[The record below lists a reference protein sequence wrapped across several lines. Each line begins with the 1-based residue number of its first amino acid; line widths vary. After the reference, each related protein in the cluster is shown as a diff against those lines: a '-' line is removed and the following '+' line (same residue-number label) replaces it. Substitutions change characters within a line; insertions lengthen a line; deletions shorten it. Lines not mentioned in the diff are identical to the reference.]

1 LCQALHPLHDLMH
14 TPMTRPTSL
23 LLLALLALLT
33 ACDEDAPAT
42 APDMDATPDQSGAL
56 DMTTSADMASPS
68 DMPDADTSPDADMS
82 ETMDMPDAPDQGPAP
97 CAAPPGAIFVAADGA
112 PGAAG
117 TEAAPLATLAEAL
130 GRAQA
135 GDTVVVRAGRYAEVL
150 DMTRSGADGAP
161 ITVRGHCGER
171 PVLDGSALTARDG
184 IVAAVR
190 IEGQHHIIIEGFE
203 IVGLRAQRAS
213 ETPVGVWVT
222 GAAHHITLRDNLIHD
237 LRAHRDGANSGAHG
251 IAVYGTT
258 RQPAHDITIQ
268 SNTLHDMKLGWSEAL
283 VVNGNVRDFLIE
295 DNDVH
300 DVDNIAYDFIGFE
313 PDICA
318 ACSQLDTLDGDD
330 LNRARRG
337 TIRGNSA
344 ARVSSATN
352 PAYNGEKAAGC
363 FYVDGGAE
371 LIIERN
377 TATQCDIG
385 IELGSEWAG
394 KSTRAIIVRDNLL
407 IAHDVAGI
415 GTGGYDDGDGP
426 GGGSAKDCAVI
437 HNTIVDSSRD
447 GWADTGLLLQNRNV
461 NNRYQNNI
469 IVATTGKN
477 AITIAG
483 SLNRDN
489 TISHNLTRGPLDG
502 LTPGPGWLTG
512 DPAFISATDLH
523 LAPASPAI
531 DAGAALP
538 AAITSGVDHDG
549 KARDTKPDIGAFER

>member
-1 LCQALHPLHDLMH
+1 MLRPMPCLLC
-14 TPMTRPTSL
+14 
-23 LLLALLALLT
+23 ALLT
-33 ACDEDAPAT
+33 LLIACDEDTPAT
-42 APDMDATPDQSGAL
+42 TRDMDTARDMSADPELPDQSSSPDQAPDL
-56 DMTTSADMASPS
+56 RDEADMLA
-68 DMPDADTSPDADMS
+68 DMPADMS
-82 ETMDMPDAPDQGPAP
+82 PAPDQGPQP
-97 CAAPPGAIFVAADGA
+97 CAAPPGAIFVATDGT

-135 GDTVVVRAGRYAEVL
+135 GDTVVVRAGRYAEAL
-150 DMTRSGADGAP
+150 DMPRSGAEGAP
-161 ITVRGHCGER
+161 ITVRGRCDER
-171 PVLDGSALTARDG
+171 PVLDGAALTARDG
-184 IVAAVR
+184 IVAAAR
-190 IEGQHHIIIEGFE
+190 IEGQHHIIIQGFE

-213 ETPVGVWVT
+213 ETPVGIWVT

-237 LRAHRDGANSGAHG
+237 IRAHRDGADSGAHG

-258 RQPAHDITIQ
+258 RQPAHDITIEG
-268 SNTLHDMKLGWSEAL
+268 NTLHDMKLGWSEAL
-283 VVNGNVRDFLIE
+283 VINGNVRDFLIE

-300 DVDNIAYDFIGFE
+300 DVDNIAYDLIGFE

-318 ACSQLDTLDGDD
+318 SCAQVDEIVGDD

-337 TIRGNSA
+337 TIRGNVSS
-344 ARVSSATN
+344 RVSSVTN
-352 PAYNGEKAAGC
+352 PAYGGEKAAGC

-377 TATQCDIG
+377 TAYQCDIG
-385 IELGSEWAG
+385 IELGSEWPG

-407 IAHDVAGI
+407 YGHDVAGI
-415 GTGGYDDGDGP
+415 STGGYDDGDGP
-426 GGGSAKDCAVI
+426 GGGSARDCAVI

-477 AITIAG
+477 AMTIAG

-512 DPAFISATDLH
+512 DPAFLSATDHH
-523 LAPASPAI
+523 LSAASPAI

-549 KARDTKPDIGAFER
+549 DARDARPDIGAFER